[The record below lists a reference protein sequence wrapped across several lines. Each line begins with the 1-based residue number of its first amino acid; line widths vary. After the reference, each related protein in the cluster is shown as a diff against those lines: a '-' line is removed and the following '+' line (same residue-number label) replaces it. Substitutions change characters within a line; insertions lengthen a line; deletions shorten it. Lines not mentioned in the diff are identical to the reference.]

1 LSAKSV
7 PIPRHLENRPRFR
20 GLPIPYIALIKP
32 DGQPDFR
39 VTDEEARREV
49 IQNRRCQLCSEAL
62 GKYIFFVGG
71 TEAAKHN
78 QYFEPAAH
86 LDCLV
91 YAMQVC
97 PFIIG
102 RIEHAD
108 PDKIQEQM
116 PMGYQVHVSKA
127 YTVVKNP
134 YWVIKK
140 ATGYDL
146 LAVAPNEII
155 VMPKDIIYQTPP
167 LHAESMGAEEWEAIT
182 DILLRAQQPE
192 KGGGNE
198 SDTR

>member
-1 LSAKSV
+1 LNKI
-7 PIPRHLENRPRFR
+7 PIPERLEANLRYR

-39 VTDEEARREV
+39 VTDVEAWTEV
-49 IQNRRCQLCSEAL
+49 VAFRKCQLCAEPL

-71 TEAAKHN
+71 TEAAKAN

-86 LDCLV
+86 LDCLL

-97 PFIIG
+97 PFIVG

-108 PDKIQEQM
+108 TDKIKSQM
-116 PMGYQVHVSKA
+116 PEGIVVQVSQA

-140 ATGYDL
+140 ATGYDVQKL
-146 LAVAPNEII
+146 GEREYLVI
-155 VMPKDIIYQTPP
+155 PKGVIFQTGP
-167 LHAESMGAEEWEAIT
+167 LHAESMNADDWNDIEQLLKGA
-182 DILLRAQQPE
+182 Q
-192 KGGGNE
+192 
-198 SDTR
+198 